1 MLDKNEND
9 PVSQAYQDMI
19 KYGFGNN
26 LLNNVL
32 DLQVKYSPAGAQN
45 MEKYVLVS
53 MNVMIYATL

>member
-1 MLDKNEND
+1 
-9 PVSQAYQDMI
+9 MI
-19 KYGFGNN
+19 KYGFENN